1 MIGTVLF
8 TVWHPEWDFKST
20 HSICL
25 CKNVKGSISFSVWM
39 PQSDNGAQGLLWSR
53 PCQLD
58 HGISVLILVTLTS
71 SFLFLDYDRHWLPHY
86 LWLFLLPVL
95 LPHPLNCSNVFPLDY
110 PASRSTLSHECL
122 LPLQHL
128 YLTDWHTP
136 FLTHLMLFPLR
147 TKQEPRKTFPPQL
160 SQKLHVCLLN
170 IVFML
175 PWASFFLPPPKKT
188 LNFDCLN
195 ILGLDTC
202 VYMKITRKRNRE

>member
-39 PQSDNGAQGLLWSR
+39 SQSDNGAQGLLWSR

-71 SFLFLDYDRHWLPHY
+71 SFCSLIMTDMAPSLSLAVPLACLATTSPELLFKCFPPWLPCKQK
-86 LWLFLLPVL
+86 
-95 LPHPLNCSNVFPLDY
+95 HPQSWVSSSPSAFIPY
-110 PASRSTLSHECL
+110 
-122 LPLQHL
+122 
-128 YLTDWHTP
+128 WHTP
-136 FLTHLMLFPLR
+136 FLTHLMPFPLR
-147 TKQEPRKTFPPQL
+147 TKQEPRKTFLPQL

-175 PWASFFLPPPKKT
+175 PWASSFFLKKKKKT
-188 LNFDCLN
+188 WTL
-195 ILGLDTC
+195 T
-202 VYMKITRKRNRE
+202 VSTY